1 MHDPYNVMYDLLSY
15 NSYSRILQILNEVN
29 ESMHYRAVHN
39 YNEMKQIQDSG
50 ALPEASKEIEIKM
63 ATTVEHANDVTV
75 TKEPAK
81 EKKILRKPRKSKIT
95 V

>member
-1 MHDPYNVMYDLLSY
+1 MYDLLSY

-39 YNEMKQIQDSG
+39 YNEMKQIQNSG
-50 ALPEASKEIEIKM
+50 DLPVSAKEIEIKT
-63 ATTVEHANDVTV
+63 AVSEPANDVTV

-81 EKKILRKPRKSKIT
+81 EKKILRKPRKSKIA

>member
-15 NSYSRILQILNEVN
+15 NSYSLILQILNEVN
-29 ESMHYRAVHN
+29 ESMHYRAVNN

-50 ALPEASKEIEIKM
+50 AFPETAKEIEIK
-63 ATTVEHANDVTV
+63 AVTSEPANDVAV

-81 EKKILRKPRKSKIT
+81 EKKIMRKPRKSKIT

>member
-1 MHDPYNVMYDLLSY
+1 MHDPYNIMYDLLSY

-50 ALPEASKEIEIKM
+50 DLPVSAKEIEIK
-63 ATTVEHANDVTV
+63 ATVSEPANDVTV

>member
-1 MHDPYNVMYDLLSY
+1 MHDPYNVIYDLLSY
-15 NSYSRILQILNEVN
+15 NSYSCILQILNEVN

-39 YNEMKQIQDSG
+39 YNEMKQIQNSG
-50 ALPEASKEIEIKM
+50 DLPVSAKEIEIK
-63 ATTVEHANDVTV
+63 AVVSEPANDVTV

-81 EKKILRKPRKSKIT
+81 EKKIIRKPRKSKIP